1 MKTILIV
8 SFIILSFAS
17 RADQLA
23 FITEEQAEQ
32 AVQYIMDNP
41 KLLLFCGCCD
51 MKEPRKVKVVEAV
64 AVSAGY
70 ENYYEVEIMY
80 EGEDGEYV
88 YERIDLAYV
97 WSRKL
102 FKYKTL
108 GAIMDMEHDQCVY
121 VKDWKKPENQEKDI

>member
-1 MKTILIV
+1 MKPVLIL
-8 SFIILSFAS
+8 SFIVLSFAS

-23 FITEEQAEQ
+23 FITEEQAER
-32 AVQYIMDNP
+32 AAQYIMDNP
-41 KLLLFCGCCD
+41 KLFLFCGCCD
-51 MKEPRKVKVVEAV
+51 MKAPRKVKVVEAV

-70 ENYYEVEIMY
+70 ENFYEVEIMY

-97 WSRKL
+97 WTKKL

-108 GAIMDMEHDQCVY
+108 GTIMELDHDPCVY
-121 VKDWKKPENQEKDI
+121 VKDWRKPENQEKDI